1 MAFDDPG
8 DEERPET
15 TPPLPPEDRLWR
27 HPSELAGGIPAPAA
41 WSPTSTPQPHRGSR
55 VVVAMA
61 SAGLAGALV
70 AVGVMWFA
78 RPTRVVVEQGE
89 PVAAKTTATAVF
101 ASAGVPSE
109 ALATRLAPSLVQIEA
124 EHGDTWSAGTG
135 IRLDDDGTIAVATPL
150 VDGAT
155 TVMVTGH
162 EGDRV
167 RAKTAGADAATG
179 ITVLVVT
186 DKGQGGTAVAARAV
200 DAKAGQPV
208 AVISAA
214 SIASDGTTQQR
225 VVTASVSAT
234 GQRTAVKPL
243 LLHDAVQLDRAVPD
257 DATGGV
263 VVDAQGRLVGIVLD
277 GSGAEDLA
285 VVVPA
290 DDAMAAARGLRDEGA
305 VRRAWLGVRAVDLGP
320 TAAELMEV
328 KGGAQLTMVQDGS
341 PAAAAGLRKGDVI
354 TGVDGH
360 PIGDASDLVVALR
373 QWKPGEQVEVA
384 YQRGTRPADVEITLG
399 G

>member
-8 DEERPET
+8 EEERPET

-27 HPSELAGGIPAPAA
+27 HPSEMAGGVPRPAA
-41 WSPTSTPQPHRGSR
+41 WTPVATAPPARSSR

-109 ALATRLAPSLVQIEA
+109 SLATGLAPSLVQVEA
-124 EHGDTWSAGTG
+124 QHGDTWSAGTG
-135 IRLDDDGTIAVATPL
+135 IRLDDQGTIAVAAP
-150 VDGAT
+150 VVNGAT
-155 TVMVTGH
+155 TVMVTDH
-162 EGDRV
+162 DGDRV
-167 RAKTAGADAATG
+167 RAKAGGVDTATG
-179 ITVLVVT
+179 MAVLVVT
-186 DKGQGGTAVAARAV
+186 DLGKGGTPVAAEAAEAR
-200 DAKAGQPV
+200 AGQQV
-208 AVISAA
+208 VVIGAA
-214 SIASDGTTQQR
+214 SVASDGTTQQR
-225 VVTASVSAT
+225 VVTASVSAV
-234 GQRTAVKPL
+234 GQRTTVSPIV
-243 LLHDAVQLDRAVPD
+243 LHDAMQLDRAVPV
-257 DATGGV
+257 DATGGL
-263 VVDAQGRLVGIVLD
+263 VVDAEGRLIGIVLD

-285 VVVPA
+285 VAVPA
-290 DDAMAAARGLRDEGA
+290 EDAIAAARGLRDDGA
-305 VRRAWLGVRAVDLGP
+305 VRRAWLGVRAVDLTP
-320 TAAELMEV
+320 TAAELMSV

-341 PAAAAGLRKGDVI
+341 PAAAAGLEKGDVI
-354 TGVDGH
+354 TSVDGQ

-373 QWKPGEQVEVA
+373 QWKPGERVDVVW
-384 YQRGTRPADVEITLG
+384 QRGTDEGRTEVTLG